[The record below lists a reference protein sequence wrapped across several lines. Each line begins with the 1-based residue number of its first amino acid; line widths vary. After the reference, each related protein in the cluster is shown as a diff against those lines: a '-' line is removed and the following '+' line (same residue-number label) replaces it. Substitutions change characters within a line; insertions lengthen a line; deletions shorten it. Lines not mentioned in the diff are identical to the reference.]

1 MKAKADV
8 IIILS
13 VALCATVLAGEV
25 LTYSGVHSY
34 DAQVDWGDGRVDFGV
49 DSSGHDVYDAV
60 LFDNKGRVAIS
71 DLAVYIDD
79 MYSEYYVVAC
89 EYSDPPYLD
98 QQYYGDQICT
108 FLKVRSFN
116 GAHTCGPEEL
126 RSYMEENLPEPSGK
140 GILVTSYALPSSIY
154 DGTDGC
160 LLMKW
165 AEAGGAV
172 YWVGTEIGRF
182 HVDETGLH
190 TVDGNQSLFFGRD
203 DVLCTSGST
212 IATGTVPNGFTEA
225 LCLKNSNVQN
235 GMDVSEVPGAVD
247 MGYMEDGYSS
257 IAMAPLGSGY
267 VCIFAGPF
275 DFNQLDDIGQIVAS
289 GVTPYTEI
297 VTHERGTVSR
307 GHSDSSFEA
316 MGSTLFVYIGG
327 TYTKFAEAFHA

>member
-1 MKAKADV
+1 MRPKIDLVVVTAV
-8 IIILS
+8 I
-13 VALCATVLAGEV
+13 LCAAVLAGEV
-25 LTYSGVHSY
+25 LTYSSVHHY
-34 DAQVDWGDGRVDFGV
+34 DADAEWGEGRVDFGV

-60 LFDNKGRVAIS
+60 LFDNKGRVTVS
-71 DLAVYIDD
+71 DLAVYVDD
-79 MYSEYYVVAC
+79 TYPEYYDIAC
-89 EYSDPPYLD
+89 KHSDPPYLD
-98 QQYYGDQICT
+98 QQYYGKQICT

-126 RSYMEENLPEPSGK
+126 RSYMEASLPNPSGK
-140 GILVTSYALPSSIY
+140 GILVTSYALPSSVY

-165 AEAGGAV
+165 AKAGGAV

-182 HVDETGLH
+182 HVDGEGLH
-190 TVDGNQSLFFGRD
+190 TVDGNQGLFFGREG
-203 DVLCTSGST
+203 VLCTSGST
-212 IATGTVPNGFTEA
+212 IATGVIPNGFTEA

-235 GMDVSEVPGAVD
+235 GMDISKVLGAVG
-247 MGYMEDGYSS
+247 MGYAEAGYSS

-275 DFNQLDDIGQIVAS
+275 DFNQLDDIGQVVAS
-289 GVTPYTEI
+289 GVAPYTEI
-297 VTHERGTVSR
+297 VAHERGTVSR

-316 MGSTLFVYIGG
+316 TGSTLFVYIGG